1 MRNEPF
7 GMLKLTVWIRNSPHG
22 ESGKYHLSR
31 LTLLREYCRREE
43 AEDKIKAFR
52 ALNPQFCD
60 GLEAFWQAEPERLNV
75 D

>member
-1 MRNEPF
+1 MYEAI
-7 GMLKLTVWIRNSPHG
+7 GLLKLTVWIRTASSDS
-22 ESGKYHLSR
+22 SGRNYGRR

-43 AEDKIKAFR
+43 AEDRIKAFR

-60 GLEAFWQAEPERLNV
+60 GLGAFWQAEQDAVRT